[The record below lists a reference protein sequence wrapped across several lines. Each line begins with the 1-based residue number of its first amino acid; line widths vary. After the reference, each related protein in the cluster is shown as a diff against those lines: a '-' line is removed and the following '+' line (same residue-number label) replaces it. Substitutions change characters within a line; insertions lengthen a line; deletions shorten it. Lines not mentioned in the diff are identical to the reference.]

1 MLKTKYFFPLLIL
14 ILVASCTISGEQEE
28 QLNNQLGKYTKAHNN
43 GQLLQLIGLTQPEA
57 VRFYKEQGDSLFI
70 QHFKDLKDGE
80 KTYLIN
86 PTYREMKAEGKL
98 IQRKYWIEYYTNEA
112 EINHRYSLYALSK
125 DGGDNWFF
133 LREDEYANPSIK
145 GFKRLFK

>member
-1 MLKTKYFFPLLIL
+1 MLKTKYFFSLLIL

-80 KTYLIN
+80 KTYLVN

-98 IQRKYWIEYYTNEA
+98 NVISGNKNLHNVIATRETCILFQCY
-112 EINHRYSLYALSK
+112 
-125 DGGDNWFF
+125 NW
-133 LREDEYANPSIK
+133 
-145 GFKRLFK
+145 